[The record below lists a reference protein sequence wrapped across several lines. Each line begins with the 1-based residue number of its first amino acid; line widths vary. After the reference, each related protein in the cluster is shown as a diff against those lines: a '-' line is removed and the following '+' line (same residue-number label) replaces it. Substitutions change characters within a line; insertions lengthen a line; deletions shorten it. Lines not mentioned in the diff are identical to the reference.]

1 MKKEEVLT
9 TAAAMDAMSDRSAAG
24 ISLQNGHAPL
34 GKERYVAYHKGH
46 FASPW
51 DSAWLIVTAAG
62 GSLGEESI
70 QRVENMI
77 KEKDKTV
84 AELEERL
91 KQFEQMQAERKVV

>member
-1 MKKEEVLT
+1 M
-9 TAAAMDAMSDRSAAG
+9 
-24 ISLQNGHAPL
+24 
-34 GKERYVAYHKGH
+34 
-46 FASPW
+46 
-51 DSAWLIVTAAG
+51 VTAAG